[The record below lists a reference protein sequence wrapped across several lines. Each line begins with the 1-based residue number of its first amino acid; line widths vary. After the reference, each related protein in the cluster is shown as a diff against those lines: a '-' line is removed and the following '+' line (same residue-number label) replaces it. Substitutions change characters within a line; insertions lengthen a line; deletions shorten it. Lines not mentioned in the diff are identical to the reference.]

1 MTGEGKVES
10 LTLAYGGMAERTKR
24 AVKTEQYL
32 VGKPWSRD
40 RVEAAGEYLGQDFSP
55 ITDVRGSAE
64 FRMLAAKNLLLK
76 FWLDSKV

>member
-1 MTGEGKVES
+1 
-10 LTLAYGGMAERTKR
+10 MADRTKR

-32 VGKPWSRD
+32 IGKPWSRD
-40 RVEAAGEYLGQDFSP
+40 RVEAAGEYLSQDFSP